1 MNENRFLL
9 RRELAAA
16 PLASKLTTAGLL
28 ASALAIWIQ
37 WLSRDP
43 AYRTFPPGPIFFVV
57 VAAVVAFGTRWWWT
71 PLIGAL
77 LSLLVTAGWFSR
89 LSPEMQRLS
98 HPASLGGFASGIFLG
113 TLLQITA
120 LALTDVA
127 GIVATVQ
134 NFSRRQN
141 RTAGVKA
148 VLRVFGSL
156 FVLMGVVVIAT
167 RGRVDFY
174 HNLMHLT
181 WGILA
186 IAASFAATKSARLFC
201 VGSGVFYLSLGLLGL
216 ALGNSA
222 AHMAWHFG
230 PMHLDLG
237 DHIFHLVLGG
247 VFLTAGL
254 VRGRRPVHESAK
266 YREPE
271 NGTTEWKP
279 N

>member
-9 RRELAAA
+9 RRPLAAA

-28 ASALAIWIQ
+28 VSALAIWIQ
-37 WLSRDP
+37 WISRDP

-57 VAAVVAFGTRWWWT
+57 VAAIVAFGTRWWWT

-77 LSLLVTAGWFSR
+77 LSLLVTAGWFAR
-89 LSPEMQRLS
+89 LSPEVQRLT
-98 HPASLGGFASGIFLG
+98 HPASLGGFAAGIFLG

-120 LALTDVA
+120 LAVTDVA

-148 VLRVFGSL
+148 VLRIFGGL
-156 FVLMGVVVIAT
+156 FVLMSVAVIAS
-167 RGRVDFY
+167 RAHVDFY
-174 HNLMHLT
+174 HNLMHLI

-186 IAASFAATKSARLFC
+186 ISASFAATRSARLFC
-201 VGSGVFYLSLGLLGL
+201 VGSGAFYLSLGLLGL
-216 ALGNSA
+216 ALGNSTN
-222 AHMAWHFG
+222 HMAWQIG
-230 PMHLDLG
+230 PMHLDRG

-247 VFLTAGL
+247 IFLTAGL
-254 VRGRRPVHESAK
+254 VRGRRAVHASAT

-271 NGTTEWKP
+271 SGTKDWSA